1 MTVHS
6 ILEAKG
12 RDVFT
17 ATPDLSLRDLAVIL
31 ADKLIGAVAVTGAE
45 GQVLGIIS
53 ERDIVRAVAKAGPA
67 ALDAPISAHMTHKV
81 ISCTP
86 DTTVETIMEA
96 MTRGRFRHMP
106 VMDGGRLAGFISIND
121 VVKHR
126 LAEMEGEQKALR
138 EYITSA

>member
-1 MTVHS
+1 MTVHR
-6 ILEAKG
+6 ILETKG
-12 RDVFT
+12 REVIT
-17 ATPDLSLRDLAVIL
+17 STPDRSLRDLAVML
-31 ADKLIGAVAVTGAE
+31 AEKRIGAVAVTDAG
-45 GQVLGIIS
+45 GTVLGIIS
-53 ERDIVRAVAKAGPA
+53 ERDIVRAVARAGAA
-67 ALDAPISAHMTHKV
+67 ALDAPISSHMTQKV

-96 MTRGRFRHMP
+96 MTRGHFRHMP